1 MNNSYNNSRFNLPE
15 PILIFDIET
24 IPDVDSGKRLYP
36 QLTSLSEADA
46 LTALIAIRQQE
57 ANSTF
62 MRLPLHKI
70 ACLSLLWVDS
80 KQQRFRLKSFALN
93 EHSEAE
99 IISTFFNIFDP
110 EKDLNKLPDIVSWNG
125 SGFDIPVMQYRAM
138 HHKLTAPAFFNDK
151 FHDGYKYNNYTNRY
165 HTRHIDLMDKLSM
178 YGASTRQQLDVVA
191 SLCGLAG
198 KQDVDGSMVVDLVQ
212 NQDWH
217 TLTTYCESDVIN
229 TWLLYL
235 RWQLLQGTLTPD
247 SFEQWQ
253 ALTQQYL
260 QTLTNTDGSL
270 THQGFL
276 DSWQM

>member
-1 MNNSYNNSRFNLPE
+1 MNHSFLTLPE
-15 PILIFDIET
+15 QILIFDIET
-24 IPDVDSGKRLYP
+24 IPDLDTGKRLYP
-36 QLTSLSEADA
+36 QLAALSDTDA
-46 LTALIAIRQQE
+46 LTALTAMRQQE
-57 ANSTF
+57 ANTTF

-70 ACLSLLWVDS
+70 ACLSMLWVDS

-93 EHSEAE
+93 DYQEAE
-99 IISTFFNIFDP
+99 IINTFFNIFASDKKV
-110 EKDLNKLPDIVSWNG
+110 EKLPNIVSWNG
-125 SGFDIPVMQYRAM
+125 NGFDIPVIQYRAM

-151 FHDGYKYNNYTNRY
+151 FHNDYKYNNYVNRY
-165 HTRHIDLMDKLSM
+165 HTRHIDLMDRLSM
-178 YGASTRQQLDVVA
+178 FGASTRQQLDVIA

-198 KQDVDGSMVVDLVQ
+198 KQDIDGSMVVDLVQ

-235 RWQLLQGTLTPD
+235 RWQLLQGNLTLD
-247 SFEQWQ
+247 SHSQWQ
-253 ALTQQYL
+253 MLTQHYL
-260 QTLTNTDGSL
+260 QSITNSDGSL